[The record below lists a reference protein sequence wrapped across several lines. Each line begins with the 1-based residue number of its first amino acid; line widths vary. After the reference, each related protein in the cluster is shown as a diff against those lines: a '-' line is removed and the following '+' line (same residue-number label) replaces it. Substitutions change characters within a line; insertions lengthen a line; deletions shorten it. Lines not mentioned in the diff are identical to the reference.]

1 MMKKTLLVTCLCA
14 FLASCS
20 EGPSSSGLNGFDGF
34 SLSSA
39 EPVAG
44 AAQPG
49 TDGANLSGV
58 EGVAAPAAASSVVE
72 NEQSAVVSETTNVDT
87 TATIDASPFVES
99 ISTTSGDQVLVP
111 DSDSSKITTR
121 SDFLFDTSK
130 TIQLKV
136 NMQDVGG
143 TQASSRRHLAA

>member
-1 MMKKTLLVTCLCA
+1 M
-14 FLASCS
+14 
-20 EGPSSSGLNGFDGF
+20 
-34 SLSSA
+34 
-39 EPVAG
+39 
-44 AAQPG
+44 
-49 TDGANLSGV
+49 
-58 EGVAAPAAASSVVE
+58 EGVAPPAAASSVVE

-121 SDFLFDTSK
+121 SDFLFDTSR

-143 TQASSRRHLAA
+143 TQGSLSICTDFQETASGFDINYHCCPVNSVTGMA